1 MRSKRLAALIPV
13 LAAALFAAAPKQKEI
28 KPGFNLFSRE
38 QDVQLGKEAA
48 RDVERQVTLVGN
60 QPQLSSY
67 VADLGAKLAKVS
79 QAPDYPYTF
88 KVVAEKGINAF
99 ALPGGPIYVHAET
112 IAAADNEAQL
122 AGVMAHE
129 ISHVALRHS
138 THQVT
143 KAYGVQIGLALA
155 GVAIGSG
162 SLLAQLTQLGLG
174 FGANSLMLKYSRD
187 AEHDA
192 DIVGARTM
200 AAAGF
205 EPVEMARFFEKLEGQ
220 GGRGP
225 GLQFLSDHPNPG
237 NRVKYVSEEVKLM
250 PRRSYTTG
258 SQNYTQYR
266 NTAAKIPAAERKPGP
281 AAAGAGNSQGPEFRG
296 KGFRLSH
303 PADWRAYGSQS
314 GMSATIAPPQ
324 GLVKDS
330 SGGVN
335 VAVGLMVGYF
345 SPDTNDLSR
354 ATDELVQDLQAKN
367 PGLRPL
373 RGQRHAITVDGN
385 RGESVVLAGQS
396 EMDTLV
402 TVGRPA
408 GLFYIIYVSPESD
421 YNSLQPI
428 FRQIQASVRF
438 E

>member
-1 MRSKRLAALIPV
+1 MRPQRVAFLTLV
-13 LAAALFAAAPKQKEI
+13 LAAALAGAAKQREI
-28 KPGFNLFSRE
+28 KPGFNLFSRD
-38 QDVQLGKEAA
+38 QDVQLGKETS
-48 RDVERQVTLVGN
+48 REVESQVTVVQN

-79 QAPDYPYTF
+79 QASDYPYTF

-112 IAAADNEAQL
+112 IAQSDNEAQL

-155 GVAIGSG
+155 GSVIGSG
-162 SLLAQLTQLGLG
+162 SLLGQLTQLGLG

-187 AEHDA
+187 AERDA
-192 DIVGARTM
+192 DILGARTM

-237 NRVKYVSEEVKLM
+237 NRVKYVQEEVNLM

-258 SQNYTQYR
+258 SQNFAQYR
-266 NTAAKIPAAERKPGP
+266 GTAAKIPAAARKPAAP
-281 AAAGAGNSQGPEFRG
+281 AEAGNAQAKEFRG
-296 KGFRLSH
+296 QGFRLTH
-303 PADWRAYGSQS
+303 PAHWQAYGSES
-314 GMSATIAPPQ
+314 GMSATIAPPE
-324 GLVKDS
+324 GLVKTS
-330 SGGVN
+330 AGVN
-335 VAVGLMVGYF
+335 VNIGLMAGYF
-345 SPDTNDLSR
+345 SLDTKDLTK

-367 PGLRPL
+367 PGLRVL
-373 RGQRHAITVDGN
+373 RGQRQSISVDGS
-385 RGESVVLAGQS
+385 RGESLVLVGQS

-402 TVGRPA
+402 AVSRPE
-408 GLFYIIYVSPESD
+408 GLFYIIYIAPEKD
-421 YNSLQPI
+421 YNTLQPV
-428 FRQIQASVRF
+428 FRQIQSSVRF
-438 E
+438 G